1 VVLVDFWTFG
11 CINCQRT
18 IPHVEA
24 LHKKYKD
31 QGFVVIGVHAPE
43 FARERKSENV
53 AKKVKEYGITY
64 PVALDNEFMTW
75 RAYNNRYWPSQYFI
89 DKTGKVRHTHH

>member
-11 CINCQRT
+11 CINCKRT

-24 LHKKYKD
+24 LYEKYKD

-43 FARERKSENV
+43 FAHEKKPENV
-53 AKKVKEYGITY
+53 TKKVEEYGITY
-64 PVALDNEFMTW
+64 PVALDNDFMTW
-75 RAYNNRYWPSQYFI
+75 RAYDNRYWPALYFI
-89 DKTGKVRHTHH
+89 DKTGKVRHTHF